1 MPIYRCVNR
10 QPRWL
15 STNLNMLI
23 EAELMIVQQQQQI
36 DTLTA
41 GLKVQGAEI
50 ENASARVDM
59 NKLAAKVVANKP

>member
-1 MPIYRCVNR
+1 
-10 QPRWL
+10 
-15 STNLNMLI
+15 MLI

-41 GLKVQGAEI
+41 GLKVQAAEI
-50 ENASARVDM
+50 EKASARVDL